1 MDNHF
6 TLEDLSSKCTTSVPR
21 RYLSSHSTAFWVTN
35 RKSSIKLDINSLLF
49 PFLNHYYCSVS
60 AMYQQDVPNKR
71 NGRRNYSMQDI
82 FAAVFPV
89 TYLKLGVKKMMLKQY
104 DENRS
109 EFNLEKIPFC
119 TINLTNNLP
128 SYICHSV
135 CMTPLQIV
143 EFFSLGT
150 NNSWTKGEG
159 KLNKN
164 LLISNILLT
173 LVLDK
178 C

>member
-1 MDNHF
+1 
-6 TLEDLSSKCTTSVPR
+6 
-21 RYLSSHSTAFWVTN
+21 
-35 RKSSIKLDINSLLF
+35 
-49 PFLNHYYCSVS
+49 
-60 AMYQQDVPNKR
+60 
-71 NGRRNYSMQDI
+71 MQDI